1 MPTWTRDVPKD
12 PRGNALPIRRT
23 PASRPLQAIVTSPD
37 LIGCYTHFYKGQTV
51 PCEAPTCEACADGL
65 PFRWHAYMTAVDVF
79 NHLHFIFEVT
89 AIAAKTFTEYREKHG
104 TIRGCQ
110 FIAKRWNNRPNGRIL
125 IQTKPADLGETL
137 IPEPPNLQK
146 AMAILW
152 SLPDASVVTRGRSA
166 ENKMD
171 QIATRPPPP
180 EPK

>member
-1 MPTWTRDVPKD
+1 MLNWSRDVPKD

-37 LIGCYTHFYKGQTV
+37 LIGCYTHFHKGQTV
-51 PCEAPTCEACADGL
+51 PCTSPDCEACKEGL

-89 AIAAKTFTEYREKHG
+89 AIAAKTFTDYRDKHA

-137 IPEPPNLQK
+137 IPEPPDLKK

-152 SLPDASVVTRGRSA
+152 SLPADDVVDHGRSP
-166 ENKMD
+166 ENKTR
-171 QIATRPPPP
+171 QIANHPQI
-180 EPK
+180 PKPK